1 MLPIGVNV
9 ATSTFLAGIGVPAG
23 NVGLTIGASEGVVTL
38 LLGDCNSLCADA
50 ADNGD
55 RLDVFLFAGIADC
68 LIIDDKLPVA
78 LFVI

>member
-23 NVGLTIGASEGVVTL
+23 NVGFTIGANDGVVTL
-38 LLGDCNSLCADA
+38 LFGACNSFCAEA

-55 RLDVFLFAGIADC
+55 RLDVFLFDGITDC
-68 LIIDDKLPVA
+68 LIIDDKLPVV